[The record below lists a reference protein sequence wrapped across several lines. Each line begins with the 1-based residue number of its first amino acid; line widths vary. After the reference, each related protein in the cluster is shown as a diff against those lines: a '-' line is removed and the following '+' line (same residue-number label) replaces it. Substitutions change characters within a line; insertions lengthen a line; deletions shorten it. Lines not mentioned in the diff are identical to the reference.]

1 MLFAT
6 DLDGT
11 LLLPQIPGCDKRIE
25 ESLKK
30 VLAAGHEL
38 VFITGRNYYE
48 LLDEKAIWQLP
59 SYIVGMNGSIIL
71 DKQRTIIYQNVL
83 DKDIVQKMIVEYG
96 NLPFEYIAFDE
107 KMVSVDQQAF
117 REHFQSS
124 FPPNFFAEQRMQQF
138 MELLLRTNT
147 YEAKQE
153 QLLQKDIF
161 KIELMS
167 HDQAFCEQL
176 ANELYQCYP
185 DRVECSFDGDSFTI
199 CRRYIDKGQAL
210 MMLCDHLHLTNDQ
223 VYVFGDSSN
232 DVSMLKSFE
241 NSYAV
246 ANASLEAKNA
256 AKHLIGDNAAYGVI
270 EKIEQIMG
278 QDYS

>member
-25 ESLKK
+25 EGLKK

-38 VFITGRNYYE
+38 VFITGRNYHE
-48 LLDEKAIWQLP
+48 LLSEKAIWQLP

-83 DKDIVQKMIVEYG
+83 DKDIVKRIFAEYSD
-96 NLPFEYIAFDE
+96 LPFEYIAFDE
-107 KMVSVDQQAF
+107 KLVSVDQQAF
-117 REHFQSS
+117 REHFKSGFS
-124 FPPNFFAEQRMQQF
+124 PNFFADKQMQQF
-138 MELLLRTNT
+138 MELFLQTNT

-167 HDQAFCEQL
+167 HNQAFCEQL
-176 ANELYQCYP
+176 ANELYQWYP
-185 DRVECSFDGDSFTI
+185 DRLECCFDANSLII
-199 CRRYIDKGQAL
+199 CRRYIDKAQAL
-210 MMLCDHLHLTNDQ
+210 MMLCDHLQFANDQ

-232 DVSMLKSFE
+232 DVSMLQSFE
-241 NSYAV
+241 HSYAV
-246 ANASLEAKNA
+246 ANASLEAQRA
-256 AKHLIGDNAAYGVI
+256 AKHIIADNAAYGVI

-278 QDYS
+278 QD